1 MHKIMT
7 DSPTIST
14 EISPITV
21 YLREIVYGGSDGIIT
36 TFAVVAGFSGAQIDP
51 ATSSLPILSV
61 LLFGFAN
68 LFADATS
75 MGLGNF
81 LSVRADQD
89 VYHQEQSIIHKK
101 LSDNPDAYLSLTTDV
116 LHKKGFTPEEAQKI
130 SSIYAGNKNYWAD
143 FMTRNLMHMT
153 DSRNEN
159 ALLTSLATF
168 SAFIVFGAV
177 PLIPYMILNIPVHF
191 QFAYSILGAG
201 TALVLLGVLRWKV
214 TKRSLVMSI
223 VETLIIGGASALV
236 AYGVGY
242 MFQLN

>member
-1 MHKIMT
+1 MKEPHSLNT
-7 DSPTIST
+7 H
-14 EISPITV
+14 ISPFTV

-51 ATSSLPILSV
+51 AASSLPVLSV

-75 MGLGNF
+75 MGLGNY

-89 VYHQEQSIIHKK
+89 VYHQEQSLIMKK
-101 LSDNPDAYLSLTTDV
+101 LSENIESYTQVSSDILQ
-116 LHKKGFTPEEAQKI
+116 KKGFNKEDAHTI
-130 SSIYAGNKNYWAD
+130 TSIYAKNTNYWAD
-143 FMTRNLMHMT
+143 FMTRNVMNMT

-168 SAFIVFGAV
+168 FAFIVFGCV
-177 PLIPYMILNIPVHF
+177 PLLPYLLLQTTIQAHF
-191 QFAYSILGAG
+191 LYSILSAII
-201 TALVLLGVLRWKV
+201 ALILLGVLRWKV
-214 TKRSLVMSI
+214 TNRNILTCI
-223 VETLIIGGASALV
+223 AETLLIGGTSALV

-242 MFQLN
+242 MFQWR